1 MALVCLPLILPQ
13 RSPKPALWA
22 EIVRKRRL
30 LPLGSLAGSL
40 AGGALASRILQGSA
54 ASTICAV
61 VLGAATIEA
70 AGAGALLCTI
80 GVSGGI
86 AYGTDKALSELSGAT
101 GEFIGEKLGLYEVTS
116 ND

>member
-1 MALVCLPLILPQ
+1 SIG
-13 RSPKPALWA
+13 
-22 EIVRKRRL
+22 EF
-30 LPLGSLAGSL
+30 AGSL